1 MSTPIPLPTGLSGGK
16 RTPKQVEVIRNA
28 YVLNDQVPTI
38 RTRPV
43 AKSVGSSL
51 GRCRGMG
58 LFRDELYMVSN
69 DRLVKITLTDPLL
82 APLNNLTIT
91 DLGEVTGEA
100 ECQLE
105 AGYTELCIIVR
116 GGAGYVYND
125 TDGFREITDPSYK
138 PSVYMAYDQ
147 GRFVFVPSTGD
158 PFFWS
163 LLQDP
168 ANILAINF
176 ADAEEFPDLNKT
188 VFYRRKQI
196 YVGGG
201 RSFERIGYNSTIDTY
216 ASIEGA
222 SSAVGFIGGKTNYNE
237 TFLFIGVGENGGFS
251 IYTMTEKAQKIS
263 SPAVDEILGEYTA
276 VELKDC
282 TAGSFMWEGVEFA
295 LFYLPNETLCFY
307 GDWAKWHS
315 DTKET
320 TTWSVQYFQFCY
332 GYIFTGDRT
341 LPTIGI
347 ITDGEKEYEKDV
359 DAGFTTFIKTGPRN
373 GSMINKVFASIN
385 PGESGN
391 ESSMGLA
398 VSRDGV
404 IYGPTVYKSIG
415 ITGDYA
421 QEMSWGPTI
430 MKIND
435 FIGLEFSWRG
445 DMQLTCD
452 GVSFE

>member
-1 MSTPIPLPTGLSGGK
+1 MATPIPLPSGLSGGK
-16 RTPKQVEVIRNA
+16 RTPKQKEVIRNA

-43 AKSVGSSL
+43 VKSVGSSL
-51 GRCRGMG
+51 GRCRGIG

-69 DRLVKITLTDPLL
+69 DRLVKITLTDPNLP
-82 APLNNLTIT
+82 PLNNLTID
-91 DLGEVTGEA
+91 DLGEIGGEA

-105 AGYTELCIIVR
+105 AGFTELCVIVR
-116 GGAGYVYND
+116 GGAGYVYNE
-125 TDGFREITDPSYK
+125 TDGLREITDPSYK
-138 PSVYMAYDQ
+138 PSVYMEYDQ
-147 GRFVFVPSTGD
+147 GRFVFVPSSGD

-168 ANILAINF
+168 ANILAVNF
-176 ADAEEFPDLNKT
+176 ADAEEFPDLNKV

-201 RSFERIGYNSTIDTY
+201 RSFERIIYNSKIDTY
-216 ASIEGA
+216 ASIDGA
-222 SSAVGFIGGKTNYNE
+222 SSAFGFIGGKTDYNE
-237 TFLFIGVGENGGFS
+237 TFMFLGVGENGGFS
-251 IYTMTEKAQKIS
+251 IYMMSESPKKIS
-263 SPAVDEILGEYTA
+263 TPSVDEILGEYTA
-276 VELKDC
+276 DELKDV
-282 TAGSFMWEGVEFA
+282 TAASFMWEGVEFA

-307 GDWAKWHS
+307 GGWSKWHS

-320 TTWSVQYFQFCY
+320 TTWSPQYFQFCY
-332 GYIFTGDRT
+332 GYIFTGDKA
-341 LPTIGI
+341 LPTVGI
-347 ITDGEKEYEKDV
+347 ISDGEKEYGKDV
-359 DAGFTTFIKTGPRN
+359 DAGFTTFIKTSPRN
-373 GSMINKVFASIN
+373 GTIINKVFASIN

-391 ESSMGLA
+391 ESSMGLS

-415 ITGDYA
+415 VVGNYA
-421 QEMSWGPTI
+421 QEMYWGPSI
-430 MKIND
+430 IKMGD
-435 FIGLEFSWRG
+435 FCGLDFSWRG